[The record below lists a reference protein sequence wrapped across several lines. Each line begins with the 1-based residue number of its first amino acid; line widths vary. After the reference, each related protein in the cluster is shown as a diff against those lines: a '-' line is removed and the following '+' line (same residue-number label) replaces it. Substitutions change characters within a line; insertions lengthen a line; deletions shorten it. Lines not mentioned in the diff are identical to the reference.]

1 MKPFRHLATAS
12 LILPASLFIASCS
25 APGDRTATDP
35 AAQDPGVAVATQ
47 EDDPAQGPHV
57 NAVTE
62 APQGFDG
69 LSNGNCTQDE
79 FKATGLTFSEVEAFE
94 DGMGPTFNNVSCISC
109 HESPRGTAEGH
120 EDDTNLKLFGGTGSQ
135 VTELRAGH
143 FNGLFFVDHPGGSL
157 INDRANDRSIQEH
170 ILSGNEVQTLRLTLS
185 LAGDGFVES
194 INSNTLAAIAAAQ
207 PAAQRGTVIQVP
219 VLEAPGQTRTARF
232 GWKNQHSTLLS
243 FAADAYLNEMGVTN
257 RLLNT
262 ENTSNGTNVQGGTFD
277 GKGDPTS
284 TGEDDAGDIDEF
296 TTFMRCLKA
305 PPRGPINAQVTAGQT
320 TFNQIGCATC
330 HVGTITTAPAGT
342 LINGGALTVS
352 TALGDKNIHPF
363 SDFLLHNVNTGDGI
377 VQNGGQ
383 GTRLQVRTAAL
394 WGIGART
401 RFMHD
406 GASLTASAAITR
418 HGGQAATSA
427 SNFAALSATNQ
438 ANVLAFIFSL

>member
-1 MKPFRHLATAS
+1 MNANRQLFNVRL
-12 LILPASLFIASCS
+12 LLPASLLFACS
-25 APGDRTATDP
+25 APSAGSEPSNPADDP
-35 AAQDPGVAVATQ
+35 NVAVTTQ
-47 EDDPAQGPHV
+47 ADDPLPGPHV

-62 APQGFDG
+62 APTGFDG

-79 FKATGLTFSEVEAFE
+79 MKATGLTFSEVEAFE
-94 DGMGPTFNNVSCISC
+94 DGMGPTFNNTSCISC

-120 EDDTNLKLFGGTGSQ
+120 EDNTNTKLFGGSGSQ
-135 VTELRAGH
+135 ITELRAGH
-143 FNGLFFVDHPGGSL
+143 FNGISFVDHPGGSL

-185 LAGDGFVES
+185 IAGDGFVEA
-194 INSNTLAAIAAAQ
+194 IDSNTLLAISNAQ
-207 PAAQRGTVIQVP
+207 PAAQRGTLIQVP
-219 VLEAPGQTRTARF
+219 VLEAGGTTRAGRF
-232 GWKNQHSTLLS
+232 GWKDQNSSLLS

-277 GKGDPTS
+277 GKGDPTA
-284 TGEDDAGDIDEF
+284 TGEDDAGDINEF

-305 PPRGPINAQVTAGQT
+305 PPRGTINAQVTAGQSV
-320 TFNQIGCATC
+320 FNAIGCATC

-342 LINGGALTVS
+342 VINGGALTVS

-363 SDFLLHNVNTGDGI
+363 SDFLLHNVGTGDGI

-383 GTRLQVRTAAL
+383 GTRNQVRTAPL

-406 GASLTASAAITR
+406 GNSLTVSAAITR
-418 HGGQAATSA
+418 HGGQAATAA
-427 SNFAALSATNQ
+427 SNFAGLSATNQ
-438 ANVLAFIFSL
+438 ANLLAFVFSL